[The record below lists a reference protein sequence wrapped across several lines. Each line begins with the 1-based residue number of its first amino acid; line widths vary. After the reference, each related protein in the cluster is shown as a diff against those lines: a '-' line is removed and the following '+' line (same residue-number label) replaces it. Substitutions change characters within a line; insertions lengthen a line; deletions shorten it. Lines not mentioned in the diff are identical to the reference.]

1 MLQEEGAMTKSK
13 TGKPGK
19 QKPASKRPAA
29 GEPQEGSQQ
38 SGTAAGSSMGGRQ
51 GGVDAGDEAEVQQS
65 AQREGM
71 GSHRHGGRGNEQAI
85 DAAADVDDLG
95 NRIRGAANSRETG
108 NKS

>member
-1 MLQEEGAMTKSK
+1 MTKSK
-13 TGKPGK
+13 AGKHGK
-19 QKPASKRPAA
+19 QKPASKRPAP
-29 GEPQEGSQQ
+29 GQPQEGSQQ
-38 SGTAAGSSMGGRQ
+38 SGTPAGSSMGGTDEGGRQ
-51 GGVDAGDEAEVQQS
+51 GDVDAADEAEVQQS

-71 GSHRHGGRGNEQAI
+71 GSHRHSGRGNEQAI

>member
-1 MLQEEGAMTKSK
+1 MTKSK
-13 TGKPGK
+13 SGKHGK
-19 QKPASKRPAA
+19 RKPASKRPAA

-38 SGTAAGSSMGGRQ
+38 SGTAAGSSMGG
-51 GGVDAGDEAEVQQS
+51 VDAGDEADVQQS

-71 GSHRHGGRGNEQAI
+71 GSHRHSGRGNEQAI

-108 NKS
+108 NQG